1 MNFEIIREARKSL
14 HMTQAELADK
24 LEVNRATLSKYE
36 NGEIIPPLKQLEKL
50 ADVLEISAEDLLR
63 RKVRAS
69 TIGDNIKHLRESHG
83 MTQAELGQIAG
94 VTDKAVSTW
103 EADLKVPRMGAV
115 QKMADYF
122 QIPKSV
128 ILEGDAA
135 PTIGEKIRKTR
146 IEKGMTQKQV
156 AEKCDMADSAIRKY
170 ESGKAVE
177 LTPAESGLTVIGGRN
192 NQGKTSCLDAIVWAL
207 GGDRMRPGQAQ
218 REGSALPPRLRVRLS
233 NGIVV
238 ERSGVNGSLKVTDE
252 EGRRAGQRL
261 LDSFVEAFALDM
273 PRFMQ
278 ATSKEKAATLLRVIG
293 LEREVDELE
302 RQEKDDA
309 HVFCGVLRLF
319 YGSGAPGLLRRV
331 CEGRFCDGIP

>member
-36 NGEIIPPLKQLEKL
+36 TGEIIPPLKQLEKL
-50 ADVLEISAEDLLR
+50 ADVLKISAEDLLR

-128 ILEGDAA
+128 ILNGDAA

-170 ESGKAVE
+170 ESGKVCPKIE
-177 LTPAESGLTVIGGRN
+177 TLKRIAE
-192 NQGKTSCLDAIVWAL
+192 AL
-207 GGDRMRPGQAQ
+207 GADFYSLADTEEEPRPAGDP
-218 REGSALPPRLRVRLS
+218 LRRITEACEKL
-233 NGIVV
+233 
-238 ERSGVNGSLKVTDE
+238 TDA
-252 EGRRAGQRL
+252 GR
-261 LDSFVEAFALDM
+261 
-273 PRFMQ
+273 
-278 ATSKEKAATLLRVIG
+278 EKAAEIVEIIAGNPEYQRKA
-293 LEREVDELE
+293 E
-302 RQEKDDA
+302 DDITIII
-309 HVFCGVLRLF
+309 L
-319 YGSGAPGLLRRV
+319 
-331 CEGRFCDGIP
+331 EGR